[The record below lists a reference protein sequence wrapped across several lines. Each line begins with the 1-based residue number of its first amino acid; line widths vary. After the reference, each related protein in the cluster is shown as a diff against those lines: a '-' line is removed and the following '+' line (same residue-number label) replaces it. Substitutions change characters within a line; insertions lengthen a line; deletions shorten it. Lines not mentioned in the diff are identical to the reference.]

1 MSHCPSP
8 ARHCYSLYGVRVTS
22 DMPLE
27 FPVDAQADASSAF
40 LAKVEFVTGG
50 ERDFAPF
57 GPGRGSD
64 GGFVCRSLP
73 GGPTYLRWPQ
83 LYEFSVTANGSRVA
97 CQPLDGCDA
106 SVLKNF
112 LFGQVLAVALVQ
124 QGIEPLH
131 AAVVNVDD
139 CAIGFLGDCTFGKST
154 LLASFLQAGHRAL
167 TDDLLILDRRAGE
180 TVALPGSGRIKLLP
194 DSAGE
199 FLDAADTGTPL
210 NPMTAK
216 RSFPLGTSQQQRTGL
231 PLRLLFVLPDPE
243 ERDSLTS
250 IDIRPVSRAEM
261 VRELLK
267 NTFTNLIVDPERLA
281 RQFAHAAQVAS
292 DVDGFWLQYP
302 SGLHHLPALREAI
315 VEYAHRRM
323 AQPTS

>member
-1 MSHCPSP
+1 
-8 ARHCYSLYGVRVTS
+8 
-22 DMPLE
+22 MPLD
-27 FPVDAQADASSAF
+27 FPVDAQPDAPGDSLAD
-40 LAKVEFVTGG
+40 VEFAEGD

-57 GPGRGSD
+57 GPGREAD
-64 GGFVCRSLP
+64 DGFVCQTLP
-73 GGPTYLRWPQ
+73 GGPTYLRWPH
-83 LYEFSVTANGSRVA
+83 LYEFSVAANGSRVA
-97 CQPLDGCDA
+97 CRPLEGCDA

-131 AAVVNVDD
+131 AAVVTVDD
-139 CAIGFLGDCTFGKST
+139 YAIGFLGDCTFGKST

-194 DSAGE
+194 DSAGQ
-199 FLDAADTGTPL
+199 FLDTADSGTPL

-216 RSFPLGTSQQQRTGL
+216 RSFALDTSRQQRTGL

-292 DVDGFWLQYP
+292 SAGPSSAIPSPHSEHDVRILNTKN
-302 SGLHHLPALREAI
+302 RAI
-315 VEYAHRRM
+315 
-323 AQPTS
+323 PPPF